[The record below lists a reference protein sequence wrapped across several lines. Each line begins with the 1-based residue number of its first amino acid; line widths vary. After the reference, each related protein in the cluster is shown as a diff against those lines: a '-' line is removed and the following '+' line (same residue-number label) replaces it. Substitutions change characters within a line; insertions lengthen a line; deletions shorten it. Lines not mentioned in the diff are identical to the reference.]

1 MIGRDGGQ
9 LMGAWCLRCAETG
22 RIIPASFG
30 SWRRSKRYDPYK
42 DIRKNLFEHYEAQM
56 LADQPQP

>member
-1 MIGRDGGQ
+1 
-9 LMGAWCLRCAETG
+9 MGKWYDAIVRCAETG
-22 RIIPASFG
+22 RVVPASFG

-42 DIRKNLFEHYEAQM
+42 DIRKNLFEHYEGHV

>member
-1 MIGRDGGQ
+1 MRSIN
-9 LMGAWCLRCAETG
+9 LRRVWYTETG

-42 DIRKNLFEHYEAQM
+42 DIRKNLFEHYEGHM
-56 LADQPQP
+56 LADQPSS

>member
-1 MIGRDGGQ
+1 
-9 LMGAWCLRCAETG
+9 MGACLRCAETG

-42 DIRKNLFEHYEAQM
+42 DIRKNLFEHYEGQV